1 MTKQSQIDV
10 SVNNVEI
17 NTFALFGIS
26 ANNQTIIDSNVN
38 ISLQFPVLTGA
49 LLCIICDVDV
59 QQCNLVF
66 IAKGQQ
72 VSGLIIEPKERVN
85 IQSSFIQFRICSMN
99 SSGIANIINQSS
111 VTFSIYQCKLT
122 GFNILQSKYNGYI
135 ASSILVNIQLNITQM
150 YICVAKTQR
159 FGTESVQISIIGS
172 DSIQCDICE
181 QQQVVYGLCGEV
193 LNYSENVDGMY
204 QCVYPFEYVDNK
216 CVCAYGYLLNNSK
229 CINITESLN
238 NISNQVN
245 SGNSASIQ
253 LLEQKVLKIENQ
265 IIIVDQSILGNI
277 TEIENSII
285 SNYSKSDFNLI
296 TNVSTLDNRIHNNIT
311 SIKNDILIT
320 QITADNN
327 LLSNTTVLD
336 WRIFNNVS
344 QINTNLQNLSQQL
357 IDLNISVQ
365 QQNLIIQQ
373 QQNIINNLIQQ
384 INCTSNYGYSMIN
397 GACIQ
402 VTCAI
407 QGQQSINGI
416 CQCTNIN
423 SIIQDGSC
431 VCPSNSNVIGTACV
445 CSITGQTMQS
455 GQCLCS
461 TTGAF
466 VVNNACTCGVNSI
479 NISNTCSCPSG
490 AILVNGVCTCSNIN
504 AFISGNQCVCP
515 TYSSLVGN
523 TCTCPT
529 NSQIVNNICTCNE
542 ISGQI
547 MNNGAC
553 QCQTVGA
560 FVKSGACSCG
570 VNAQNVSNACMCP
583 TNSSLINNVCTC
595 DIIIGQVIINETCQC
610 PSGLSIINNS
620 CQQTNYTINIS
631 NFECS
636 QQVFTQTF
644 DIQSIT
650 NQISSSNNFSA
661 GYVFSTSNVIQNA
674 FIDIQDNVYS
684 PTVNPLFQ
692 SQSSFTNL
700 KIQIGTQ
707 SLNSGQFI
715 ISSSSSVYINQ
726 MNIISKPDG
735 SLLTVNSAQQFYIL
749 TSSSSTVNITN
760 LLVNLSFASSSG
772 NITLINNINGVF
784 NISGY
789 QVLGIYISTGT
800 VAMVGF
806 NVNSATVNV
815 NQVSFKPTA
824 FNVGNGS
831 SYLFGNAATTSTVLI
846 NNFAVIL
853 GSISNFLLLG
863 SISTTSQLSNYYLFG
878 GIMALI
884 NSKSVVSVNNVIL
897 DSYQQ
902 FSTSYVTYS
911 GFLVGQNINSIQCSI
926 TIKNVCLQQNST
938 STTLQFTN
946 YGIIGYNI
954 GNTSVQNMSI
964 TFSTK
969 AAFLSNFGII
979 GSQYNGSIYTEVL
992 NVKTSVSIS
1001 SDSGNYVGSLFGYEA
1016 AKNCSVQNTSVI
1028 GGNVSAGQLYMV
1040 GGFIGYQNQNAT
1052 IQNSSI
1058 QQTSISGSTFVGGF
1072 FGVQYQNAT
1081 IINSSIS
1088 HTNISGSIN
1097 VGGFVGCLD
1106 YGAFSSTFY
1115 LRNSKIQQ
1123 VRILGSSDFGIVT
1136 SYVPNTGAI
1145 YFTSSSS
1152 TQIYVNNFLRSECA
1166 VLYNWNGC

>member
-26 ANNQTIIDSNVN
+26 ANNQTIIDSNIN

-49 LLCIICDVDV
+49 LLCIICDVDL

-66 IAKGQQ
+66 IANGQQ
-72 VSGLIIEPKERVN
+72 ISCLIIEPKERVN

-122 GFNILQSKYNGYI
+122 GYNLLQSKYNGYI

-150 YICVAKTQR
+150 YICVDKTQR

-216 CVCAYGYLLNNSK
+216 CVCAYGYLLNNTK

-245 SGNSASIQ
+245 NGYNASIQ
-253 LLEQKVLKIENQ
+253 LLEQIVQNIENKL
-265 IIIVDQSILGNI
+265 IIVDQSILGNI

-296 TNVSTLDNRIHNNIT
+296 TNISTLDNRIHNNIT

-320 QITADNN
+320 QITADSN

-344 QINTNLQNLSQQL
+344 QINSNYQHLTLQL
-357 IDLNISVQ
+357 IDLNNSMQ
-365 QQNLIIQQ
+365 QQNQIIQQ
-373 QQNIINNLIQQ
+373 QYNIINNLTQK

-397 GACIQ
+397 GSCIQ

-423 SIIQDGSC
+423 SIIQADQC
-431 VCPSNSNVIGTACV
+431 VCPANSNVIGTACV
-445 CSITGQTMQS
+445 CFITGQMMQS

-461 TTGAF
+461 TAGAF
-466 VVNNACTCGVNSI
+466 VINNACTCGVNSI
-479 NISNTCSCPSG
+479 NISNTCSCPSE
-490 AILVNGVCTCSNIN
+490 ASLVNGVCTCLNIN
-504 AFISGNQCVCP
+504 AFISGNQCACP

-560 FVKSGACSCG
+560 FVKNGACSCG
-570 VNAQNVSNACMCP
+570 VNAINVSNSCMCP
-583 TNSSLINNVCTC
+583 ANSSLVNNVCTC
-595 DIIIGQVIINETCQC
+595 DKIIGQIIINQTCQC
-610 PSGLSIINNS
+610 PSSQSVVNNS
-620 CQQTNYTINIS
+620 CQQTSYIINIS

-644 DIQSIT
+644 DISSIT
-650 NQISSSNNFSA
+650 NQISSSSNFSA
-661 GYVFSTSNVIQNA
+661 GYVFGTATMIQNS
-674 FIDIQDNVYS
+674 FIDILDNVYS
-684 PTVNPLFQ
+684 TTFYPLFQ

-707 SLNSGQFI
+707 SLNSGSFI
-715 ISSSSSVYINQ
+715 ISSSSSIYINQ
-726 MNIISKPDG
+726 MNIISK
-735 SLLTVNSAQQFYIL
+735 SNSRLQVNNMLNIL
-749 TSSSSTVNITN
+749 TSTSSSANITN
-760 LLVNLSFASSSG
+760 LLVNLSFAPLSG
-772 NITLINNINGVF
+772 NIALISNINGMF

-789 QVLGIYISTGT
+789 QVLGSYISTGT
-800 VAMVGF
+800 VAMIGI
-806 NVNSATVNV
+806 NINSITVNV
-815 NQVSFKPTA
+815 NQLSFQPTMY
-824 FNVGNGS
+824 NVGNCS
-831 SYLFGNAATTSTVLI
+831 SYLFANSVTTTCKFTITNIAFIIGNNT
-846 NNFAVIL
+846 
-853 GSISNFLLLG
+853 NFLLLG
-863 SISTTSQLSNYYLFG
+863 SVAVTSSNYYLFG
-878 GIMALI
+878 GIIAQI
-884 NSKSVVSVNNVIL
+884 NSVSQVNINNIVL
-897 DSYQQ
+897 DSYQT
-902 FSTSYVTYS
+902 FTSSQIRHS
-911 GFLVGQNINSIQCSI
+911 GFLIGYSQYISSSIVIN
-926 TIKNVCLQQNST
+926 NVCLLQNMT
-938 STTLQFTN
+938 GTTLQFIYFGLVGSN
-946 YGIIGYNI
+946 Y
-954 GNTSVQNMSI
+954 GNTSIQNASI
-964 TFSTK
+964 VFSAQTQY
-969 AAFLSNFGII
+969 SHCFGII
-979 GSQYNGSIYTEVL
+979 GIQWSNSLNAEVINQLTTVSFSSSSGGGVASVFGYIHWNTNNSIQNTTIVAGNIIASGS
-992 NVKTSVSIS
+992 
-1001 SDSGNYVGSLFGYEA
+1001 NYVGGFCGLYQSSSNLTISNSTISKTNVSGISYISGFVGYVNSALYIVNSKIQFVYIFG
-1016 AKNCSVQNTSVI
+1016 STSVGI
-1028 GGNVSAGQLYMV
+1028 VGGNSGAY
-1040 GGFIGYQNQNAT
+1040 
-1052 IQNSSI
+1052 
-1058 QQTSISGSTFVGGF
+1058 SISGSQSTSN
-1072 FGVQYQNAT
+1072 YINNAKQ
-1081 IINSSIS
+1081 SDCSILLNNWS
-1088 HTNISGSIN
+1088 
-1097 VGGFVGCLD
+1097 VAGC
-1106 YGAFSSTFY
+1106 
-1115 LRNSKIQQ
+1115 
-1123 VRILGSSDFGIVT
+1123 
-1136 SYVPNTGAI
+1136 
-1145 YFTSSSS
+1145 
-1152 TQIYVNNFLRSECA
+1152 
-1166 VLYNWNGC
+1166 